1 MKRFYISITALCMLA
16 LVFMPGLASAQD
28 TSTAVKDGGI
38 FVKGWTGQIDANET
52 KNGQKLDGSRLS
64 EKDGVLHVTTGPSV
78 SYWQSDEK
86 ADGSYMVMATFTEP
100 KFKNLS
106 GHPHPYGLFIGGNDM
121 GTEKQSLLYCMAYGN
136 GKFLV
141 RGFSPE
147 PFKMNGDRQEDH
159 EAVNKASAD
168 GASVSQDIAI
178 SVTSDKVS
186 CSINGT
192 VVASYAK
199 SEVVG
204 AGKLKSTNGAYGIR
218 FGHNVEGTV
227 KGFHMMK

>member
-100 KFKNLS
+100 KFKTVGVNL
-106 GHPHPYGLFIGGNDM
+106 PIGIWV
-121 GTEKQSLLYCMAYGN
+121 LL
-136 GKFLV
+136 
-141 RGFSPE
+141 
-147 PFKMNGDRQEDH
+147 
-159 EAVNKASAD
+159 
-168 GASVSQDIAI
+168 
-178 SVTSDKVS
+178 
-186 CSINGT
+186 
-192 VVASYAK
+192 
-199 SEVVG
+199 
-204 AGKLKSTNGAYGIR
+204 
-218 FGHNVEGTV
+218 
-227 KGFHMMK
+227 

>member
-28 TSTAVKDGGI
+28 TSTAAKDGGI

-204 AGKLKSTNGAYGIR
+204 AGKLK
-218 FGHNVEGTV
+218 
-227 KGFHMMK
+227 

>member
-1 MKRFYISITALCMLA
+1 MLA